1 MPSVVERLPMPRLRV
16 PVVVVLAVAV
26 ALAGCSRSGSKAT
39 TTTRGSA
46 KPASGDFGSLK
57 AVCGPGDAKGATA
70 QGVTDGTI
78 TVGTMADPGAD
89 IQPGLDQ
96 ELFDSADA
104 FVGWCN
110 AAGGILGRALVLH
123 KWDAKLTEVAARMIQ
138 SCAGDFSLV
147 GNGEGLDALGVDQ
160 RVKCKL
166 PEIST
171 FDVSHQ
177 AGRAPMSIQ
186 ALPTSDHQPDLGG
199 AYRMIK
205 AADPPAIAR
214 YGMLGSQVQSVN
226 DSADR
231 NLAGAKQLGFTQV
244 YHDLVP
250 LQVDT
255 YRPYVESVKNADV
268 QVFSSE
274 GAIIAPMFKAF
285 ADIGWHPK
293 YVVLSSN
300 EYDVSFLK
308 DAGAAIPPNTYV
320 SAEIVPFEAASTHP
334 ATKQYIDLLAQY
346 AHGAKPKALG
356 AQAFS
361 SWLLFAQS
369 AKACG
374 SHLTRTC
381 LMDEAG
387 KVTQWTGGGL
397 HGPVK
402 PGNASSP
409 AGECFVLMKMTP
421 QGFVIDR
428 DLTKPNHDV
437 FNCSAENQIDL
448 PGFPK

>member
-1 MPSVVERLPMPRLRV
+1 MSRLRA
-16 PVVVVLAVAV
+16 LLLIGTAV
-26 ALAGCSRSGSKAT
+26 ALATAGCSRSGSKAT
-39 TTTRGSA
+39 TTTSRA
-46 KPASGDFGSLK
+46 APAASGDFGTLK
-57 AVCGPGDAKGATA
+57 AVCGPGGAKGATD
-70 QGVTDGTI
+70 QGVSDSEI
-78 TVGTMADPGAD
+78 TVGTMADPGSS

-110 AAGGILGRALVLH
+110 AAGGILGRKLVLH
-123 KWDAKLTEVAARMIQ
+123 KWDAKLTEVAARMIE
-138 SCAGDFSLV
+138 SCATDFSLV

-160 RVKCKL
+160 RVKCNL

-205 AADPPAIAR
+205 QADPAVIAH
-214 YGMLGSQVQSVN
+214 YGMLGSQIQSVN

-250 LQVDT
+250 LQVDQ
-255 YRPYVESVKNADV
+255 YRPYVEGVKNAGV

-274 GAIIAPMFKAF
+274 GAIIAPMFRAF
-285 ADIGWHPK
+285 RDIGWNPK
-293 YVVLSSN
+293 YVVLSAN

-308 DAGAAIPPNTYV
+308 DAGDAIPPNTYV
-320 SAEIVPFEAASTHP
+320 NSTIVPFEAASTHP
-334 ATKQYIDLLAQY
+334 ATKQYIGLLAQY
-346 AHGAKPKALG
+346 ANGAKPKLLG
-356 AQAFS
+356 AQAWS
-361 SWLLFAQS
+361 AWLLFAQS
-369 AKACG
+369 AKACS

-387 KVTQWTGGGL
+387 KVAQWTGGGL

-409 AGECFVLMKMTP
+409 AAECFVLMKMTP

>member
-1 MPSVVERLPMPRLRV
+1 MSRLRALAF
-16 PVVVVLAVAV
+16 VVLAVAL
-26 ALAGCSRSGSKAT
+26 AMAGCSRSGSKAT
-39 TTTRGSA
+39 TTTSSAA

-70 QGVTDGTI
+70 QGVTDREI
-78 TVGTMADPGAD
+78 TVGTMADPGSS

-96 ELFDSADA
+96 ELFDTADA

-110 AAGGILGRALVLH
+110 AAGGILGRTLVLH

-138 SCAGDFSLV
+138 SCASDFSLV
-147 GNGEGLDALGVDQ
+147 GNGVGLDALGVDQ

-177 AGRAPMSIQ
+177 AGRAPLSIQ

-199 AYRMIK
+199 AYRMIEQ
-205 AADPPAIAR
+205 ADRSVIAR

-226 DSADR
+226 DAAERDR
-231 NLAGAKQLGFTQV
+231 AGAKELGFTEV

-255 YRPYVESVKNADV
+255 YRPYVESVKNANV
-268 QVFSSE
+268 QVFSSQ

-285 ADIGWHPK
+285 HDIGWHPK
-293 YVVLSSN
+293 YIVLSGN

-308 DAGAAIPPNTYV
+308 DAGEAIPPNVYV
-320 SAEIVPFEAASTHP
+320 NSTIVPFEAASTHP
-334 ATKQYIDLLAQY
+334 ATKQYVDLVAKY
-346 AHGAKPKALG
+346 ANGAKPKLLG
-356 AQAFS
+356 AQAWS
-361 SWLLFAQS
+361 AWLLFARS

-374 SHLTRTC
+374 SHLTRDC

-409 AGECFVLMKMTP
+409 AARCFVLMKMTP
-421 QGFVIDR
+421 QGFEIDR
-428 DLTKPNHDV
+428 ELTKPNDDI
-437 FNCSAENQIDL
+437 FNCSTENQIDL